1 MNSDSRKVLV
11 LTQGIDGGVARM
23 SSFLSSAL
31 QEDGFEVINFYIG
44 RPGNEEYHLNDL
56 SNGIQSLVY
65 TTGKAR
71 SLTEIIGLLKSIY
84 IVHKLIRRLNFDII
98 VFNGQIPLLSYF
110 FLGGA
115 SKKVFYD
122 HGPQFS
128 LGFIK
133 NFINKI
139 ALRFVDKIISVAS
152 FSVERIVDMTGY
164 RGEVEVVTNCV
175 VKKSEITTRRGF
187 SYPTSLKVLMAARID
202 FVQKD
207 PLTLIKAARF
217 AFDRGVNIEVHFA
230 GAGPGAQRLIDSI
243 SLYGCSEYVRYLGHV
258 SSLSKILCDYNI
270 SCLSS
275 RYESFGLSL
284 VEGMAAGH
292 LAIGS
297 KVCGINDVID
307 EGENGLLFEE
317 GSYEELAEIFVNICK
332 KPEVY
337 NDCVNTGIKDVE
349 KFYTFEIYKK
359 KMNQAFLSVLS

>member
-1 MNSDSRKVLV
+1 MSDNSRKVLI

-31 QEDGFEVINFYIG
+31 QEEGFEVINFYIG

-71 SLTEIIGLLKSIY
+71 SLAEIIGLLKSIY
-84 IVHKLIRRLNFDII
+84 IVYKLIARLNLDVI

-128 LGFIK
+128 FSYIK

-139 ALRFVDKIISVAS
+139 ALRLVDKIISVAS

-164 RGEVEVVTNCV
+164 QGEVEVVANCV
-175 VKKSEITTRRGF
+175 VNESEITARRGF
-187 SYPTSLKVLMAARID
+187 SHPACLKVLMAARID

-207 PLTLIKAARF
+207 PVTLIKAARL
-217 AFDRGVNIEVHFA
+217 AFDRGVNIELHFA
-230 GAGPGAQRLIDSI
+230 GSGPGVQRLRDSI
-243 SLYGCSEYVRYLGHV
+243 ELHFCSEYVVYLGHV
-258 SSLSKILCDYNI
+258 SSLKEILSRYNI

-275 RYESFGLSL
+275 HYESFGLSL
-284 VEGMAAGH
+284 VEGMASGH

-297 KVCGINDVID
+297 KVCGIDSVIND
-307 EGENGLLFEE
+307 GENGLLFEE
-317 GSYEELAEIFVNICK
+317 GSYEDLAEIFVKIHK
-332 KPEVY
+332 KPEDY
-337 NDCVNTGIKDVE
+337 DGCVNAGIENVQE
-349 KFYTFEIYKK
+349 LYTFENYQR
-359 KMNQAFLSVLS
+359 KMSQAFTSLFR